1 MTSNGSN
8 KPRGN
13 HCDGCPYREVSGA
26 IGTQGDISAPIVI
39 VGEAPGANEI
49 RTGTPFVGAAGQL
62 LDKLLT
68 RSGIRR
74 SDCYITN
81 SMLCR
86 PTESPPPRNAI
97 DACRGRLA
105 NELSAAPRTLIISLG
120 ASALKSITG
129 NHNLKIT
136 QERGRVLDTPYGSVV
151 PTIHPA
157 AVLRGYSDFPKL
169 LKDIK
174 YAATLAAGS
183 SPKNPGRT
191 KHTVITEE
199 TLGKAVNF
207 LLRKRLLSADIETS
221 GFNPFTDR
229 ILSLAVS
236 WETNK
241 VAIFPDTLMGTREVR
256 RLLTAQGPRWIWHNG
271 KFDTSFLLG
280 TMGLSGRVDEDT
292 MLMHYALDE
301 NRGTHD
307 LKQLAG
313 DLLGAPDYKGALRPY
328 LRRVSDSFENV
339 PRRVLYRYQAKDA
352 DYTLQIYH
360 ILMEQISKVP
370 DLLRLYRELLIPA
383 SHFLQRVERRG
394 MYVNR
399 EYLDDLEKTLTDR
412 LGADHAAILS
422 EVEPLWD
429 PEAYARGTGAKTAPT
444 EFNPGSPLQLR
455 WVLSRNLRRSIPDTR
470 EDTLNHLPQ
479 TPLIKAIL
487 EYRETAKALSTYVKG
502 IRERL
507 DKDNRVRSTYLIHG
521 TTTGRL
527 SSRGPNMQ
535 NIPRDKTIRNL
546 FQAPPGRM
554 LVEMDYSQIE
564 LRVLAYLSGD
574 RFLRG
579 VYMQG
584 RDLHDEV
591 ATALFGPSFTKEQR
605 IRAKFVNFGIAYG
618 RGAGSI
624 ASEFGIDFQEA
635 SRMIKEWFRRAP
647 EAARFINECRRAPN
661 LGKPMCTL
669 FGRRRRFSLVT
680 RENLNALQNEAVN
693 FPMQSTASDITLTFA
708 MRNDRA
714 LRSNWNAAIV
724 NLIHDSVLIEVPE
737 KENVQ
742 EMVLWTANQMRKHP
756 QELLE
761 TDLPFEVSI
770 SKGTRWGDVSAG

>member
-1 MTSNGSN
+1 MMSTGSPIPQG
-8 KPRGN
+8 K
-13 HCDGCPYREVSGA
+13 HCEKCPYREVSGA
-26 IGTQGDISAPIVI
+26 IGTQGNINAPVVI
-39 VGEAPGANEI
+39 IGEAPGANEI
-49 RTGTPFVGAAGQL
+49 RTGIPFVGAAGQL
-62 LDKLLT
+62 LDKLLA
-68 RSGIRR
+68 RAGIER

-86 PTESPPPRNAI
+86 PTESPPPRGAI

-105 NELSAAPRTLIISLG
+105 NELRAAPRTLIITLG
-120 ASALKSITG
+120 ASALKSVTG

-136 QERGRVLDTPYGSVV
+136 QERGRVIKTPYGQVI

-169 LKDIK
+169 LKDVQ
-174 YAATLAAGS
+174 YAATLSKGTTPK
-183 SPKNPGRT
+183 SPGQTRYT
-191 KHTVITEE
+191 IVTSE
-199 TLGKAVNF
+199 TLGKAVRF
-207 LLRKRLLSADIETS
+207 LLGKNLLSADIETS
-221 GFNPFTDR
+221 GFNPLTDR

-241 VAIFPDTLMGTREVR
+241 VAIIPDTLMGHPEVS
-256 RLLTAQGPRWIWHNG
+256 RLLTSSGPRWIWHNG
-271 KFDTSFLLG
+271 KFDTAFLRAKG
-280 TMGLSGRVDEDT
+280 IGARVDDDT
-292 MLMHYALDE
+292 MLMHYTLDE

-328 LRRVSDSFENV
+328 LHRVSDSFENI
-339 PRRVLYRYQAKDA
+339 PRPVLYRYQSKDA
-352 DYTLQIYH
+352 DYTFQIFH
-360 ILMEQISKVP
+360 ILREQLAKTSGLV
-370 DLLRLYRELLIPA
+370 RLYEEVLIPA
-383 SHFLQRVERRG
+383 SAFLQRVEHRG

-399 EYLDDLEKTLTDR
+399 EYLDQLEKTLTNR
-412 LGADHAAILS
+412 LAADYASIME
-422 EVEPLWD
+422 EVGPLWD
-429 PEAYARGTGAKTAPT
+429 ADAYVRGTGAKSIPAA
-444 EFNPGSPLQLR
+444 FNPGSPLQLR
-455 WVLSRNLRRSIPDTR
+455 WVLGKYLRRRLTDTR
-470 EDTLNHLPQ
+470 EETLVHLPQ
-479 TPLIKAIL
+479 VPLVRAL
-487 EYRETAKALSTYVKG
+487 LNYRETAKALSTYVAG
-502 IRERL
+502 IRERV
-507 DKDNRVRSTYLIHG
+507 DRDGRVRSTYLLHG

-535 NIPRDKTIRNL
+535 NIPRDKTIRNV
-546 FQAPPGRM
+546 FQAPPGRV

-564 LRVLAYLSGD
+564 LRVLAFLSGD
-574 RFLRG
+574 RFLRE
-579 VYMQG
+579 VYLRG

-591 ATALFGPSFTKEQR
+591 ALALFGPSFTKEQR

-624 ASEFGIDFQEA
+624 ASEFGIDFSEA

-647 EAARFINECRRAPN
+647 EAARYINECRRAPN
-661 LGKPMCTL
+661 LGKPMVTL

-708 MRNDRA
+708 MRIDKA
-714 LRSNWNAAIV
+714 LRSNWHAGIV

-742 EMVLWTANQMRKHP
+742 EMVRWTADQMRKHP
-756 QELLE
+756 QEFLE

-770 SKGTRWGDVSAG
+770 NKGTLWGDLSAG